1 MFLAMLPLFIFCVN
15 INELPTIKCKSLVN
29 AIIGHFS
36 FYLGLGYLAMV
47 NAADSDIVRGTV
59 MPVYMFNC
67 SLTIYSNCTIHNI
80 FYMMQ

>member
-36 FYLGLGYLAMV
+36 FYLAISYRAMV
-47 NAADSDIVRGTV
+47 NGNAADIVRRTRFV
-59 MPVYMFNC
+59 C
-67 SLTIYSNCTIHNI
+67 SMYTCLIAA
-80 FYMMQ
+80 